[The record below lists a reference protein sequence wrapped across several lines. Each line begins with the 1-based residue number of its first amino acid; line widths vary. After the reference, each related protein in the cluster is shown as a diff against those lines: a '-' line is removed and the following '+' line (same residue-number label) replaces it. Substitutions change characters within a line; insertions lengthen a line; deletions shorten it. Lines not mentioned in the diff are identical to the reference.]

1 MIEPLVKLL
10 KEQEDA
16 LDFMTALPSIATII
30 VFIVSSF
37 PYNKHI
43 RDWQLSE
50 FKVAASDH
58 KILLF
63 LFYFLCGASTPNDNC
78 AQNQTNPGLVVLRF
92 LIKSCWGMVS
102 FLLLEK
108 ICVILRSKPLESTI
122 KTKSDER

>member
-50 FKVAASDH
+50 FKVAASGH
-58 KILLF
+58 KTLLCVF
-63 LFYFLCGASTPNDNC
+63 LFLCGAITRNDSC
-78 AQNQTNPGLVVLRF
+78 AQHETEPVDVVLRF
-92 LIKSCWGMVS
+92 LTKTFWGIISYV
-102 FLLLEK
+102 LLFK
-108 ICVILRSKPLESTI
+108 ICVILRSKPLESTG
-122 KTKSDER
+122 KTKTDEQ

>member
-1 MIEPLVKLL
+1 MIERLVKLL
-10 KEQEDA
+10 KEQEDG
-16 LDFMTALPSIATII
+16 LDFMTVLPFIVAII
-30 VFIVSSF
+30 VFIVSPF

-43 RDWQLSE
+43 RDWQLNE

-63 LFYFLCGASTPNDNC
+63 WFYFLCGASTPNDNC

-92 LIKSCWGMVS
+92 LIKTGLGMVS
-102 FLLLEK
+102 FVLFYK
-108 ICVILRSKPLESTI
+108 ICVILRSKPMESTI